1 MEEEGYE
8 PPVGKGLGQKLKMM
22 IWYSNCTTQGSE
34 ASYIP
39 SNTLYIYLF
48 YSCYNIVIYFL
59 NRVSWNKT
67 LTKKVFKMIDD
78 RNYCTQV

>member
-34 ASYIP
+34 ASYTP
-39 SNTLYIYLF
+39 SNI
-48 YSCYNIVIYFL
+48 
-59 NRVSWNKT
+59 
-67 LTKKVFKMIDD
+67 
-78 RNYCTQV
+78 